1 MKRSGIDPEKSPGPF
16 IGSRPFRARD
26 RLFFHGREK
35 EVAELVS
42 AWRGHHLTVLH
53 GDTGVGKTSLLHA
66 GAVPAITDRAGEV
79 LADGGWRWSDAGLPA
94 AVLPDQNPCTR
105 ALVSSWD
112 PDGPPGRSVAD
123 LVRART
129 RTDRYG
135 LPVPVFAVVDRLEF
149 LLRPGGADEQNRR
162 DLLEELFSCLEEPGE
177 MRLLLCVRADHWD
190 ELRGL
195 LDKHALRFAEVALGP
210 LSVGAAADAVDRS
223 LERVGHRLDPG
234 QGRLL
239 ARTLAI
245 AAPGGDGSGGTVDPG
260 LLQIAGRAMWEDRAD
275 RDRSLSGDPAADT
288 DRALRAHTARV
299 LAESAV
305 ECLLSPRALCGW
317 LDRVLASG
325 DQGVRPFRGGENAAR
340 ALQDRHLLTR
350 HHADGA
356 YVVRHPRLVGPLASP
371 DRLPEILR
379 DAGAH
384 FSFACRNRERG
395 DLPVAREHARRA
407 LAAQPPPRSG
417 GRARIV
423 SLLGDLAFQEGDLPS
438 AARLYQ
444 EAAGLWASAG
454 EGTAVGYALV
464 AQARCLLL
472 VRNRTAALNV
482 LGASAGRAGTDPG
495 LQTGL
500 GQALWH
506 AGQAESALDVL
517 DRVLARDAASTE
529 ARRTRGEILADQG
542 AAASA
547 LRDLERLRT
556 PDSPSTRTA
565 RALAQATL
573 AGVGTWSEELDE
585 ALARASDN
593 GPVLLR
599 AARVRRLSGDRDLA
613 ARLAARAVQAHHPP
627 LPPHQ
632 VSAAARLSEEG

>member
-1 MKRSGIDPEKSPGPF
+1 MKRAGINPERDPGPF
-16 IGSRPFRARD
+16 IGSRPFRALD

-35 EVAELVS
+35 ETAELVS
-42 AWRGHHLTVLH
+42 AWRNHHLTVLH

-66 GAVPAITDRAGEV
+66 GAVPAITDRAGDV
-79 LADGGWRWSDAGLPA
+79 LADGGRRWSDAGLPA
-94 AVLPDQNPCTR
+94 AVLPDQNPYTR

-123 LVRART
+123 LVRARA
-129 RTDRYG
+129 RSDRYG
-135 LPVPVFAVVDRLEF
+135 LPVPVFAAVDRLEF
-149 LLRPGGADEQNRR
+149 LLRPGGADEQSRR

-177 MRLLLCVRADHWD
+177 LHLLLCVRTDHRD

-210 LSVGAAADAVDRS
+210 FSARAAADAVDRS

-239 ARTLAI
+239 ARALAT
-245 AAPGGDGSGGTVDPG
+245 AAPGGEGGGTVDPG

-299 LAESAV
+299 LAETAA
-305 ECLLSPRALCGW
+305 ECLLSPRALRGW

-325 DQGVRPFRGGENAAR
+325 DRGVRPFRGGENAAR
-340 ALQDRHLLTR
+340 ALQDGHLLTR

-356 YVVRHPRLVGPLASP
+356 YVVRHPRLAGPLSSP
-371 DRLPEILR
+371 DRLPEIPR

-384 FSFACRNRERG
+384 FSFACRNREQG

-407 LAAQPPPRSG
+407 LAARPTPRSG

-444 EAAGLWASAG
+444 EAVGLWASAG
-454 EGTAVGYALV
+454 EGTAVGYVLV

-472 VRNRTAALNV
+472 ARDRPAALNV
-482 LGASAGRAGTDPG
+482 LGASAGRAVTDPG

-517 DRVLARDAASTE
+517 DRVLARDASSTE
-529 ARRTRGEILADQG
+529 ARRTRGEILADRG
-542 AAASA
+542 EAASA

-585 ALARASDN
+585 ALAQASDS

-599 AARVRRLSGDRDLA
+599 AARVRRLRGDRDLA
-613 ARLAARAVQAHHPP
+613 ARLAARAVRAHHPP

-632 VSAAARLSEEG
+632 VSAATRLSEEG